1 MTPRAVSPATA
12 VNLAVFDLI
21 FELKKHGLDH
31 QLDPLL
37 EAVIDTAFEW
47 GQDEGYR
54 RALTA
59 HHIPTDD

>member
-1 MTPRAVSPATA
+1 VTQRAVSPASAASIA
-12 VNLAVFDLI
+12 VMDLI
-21 FELKKHGLDH
+21 SELAKHGIAE

-37 EAVIDTAFEW
+37 EAVVDTAFEW

>member
-1 MTPRAVSPATA
+1 VTQRAVSPATA
-12 VNLAVFDLI
+12 VSIAVADLVIELA
-21 FELKKHGLDH
+21 KHGIED